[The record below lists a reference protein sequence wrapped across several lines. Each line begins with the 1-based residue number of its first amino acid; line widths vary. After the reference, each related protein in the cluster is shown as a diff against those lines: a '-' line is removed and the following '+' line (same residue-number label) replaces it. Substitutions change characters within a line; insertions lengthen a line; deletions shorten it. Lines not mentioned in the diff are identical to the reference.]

1 MHRTSFPSGQVASAL
16 IKALMMHLDAKKGP
30 VTTDAWLKGLRTSR
44 DEFEDETRLIS
55 VAALHDALVSFA
67 KICGRAEII
76 DVWSEL
82 LAPDN
87 LGFWLRVMRGTTS
100 PGQAFSRL
108 DSSESEYGRTTKW
121 ETLVVDRGYWRGR
134 VHVLHDPSL
143 EEDGLLA
150 LMRAA
155 ELRAVPALFGH
166 GPARVTAKAATA
178 NESSLV
184 SQEYEA
190 RWVRVRPSRFAAVA
204 GLSGAA
210 LGACTAFA
218 HLGVLGTAGG
228 VVVGALGGVTFG
240 VTYARELARRA
251 ELHAQRIRVHA
262 LERSLTIKEA
272 RERAASSSV
281 DGTVVAGQYR
291 MMQRMGSGA
300 SGVIYA
306 ARRMSDNFPVAV
318 KLLRAASAH
327 DAIASDRLRR
337 EAEAL
342 GLSWHPNVVEM
353 IDQGHLPD
361 GTSYLVM
368 ELLHGETLAS
378 RLKRVGK
385 LGEAE
390 AFAMAI
396 QISDALVAVHAA
408 GVVHRDIKPS
418 NLFFA
423 RSTDGVERVKLI
435 DFGIARVEWEE
446 TRITGIGAPVGT
458 PGYMSPEQETG
469 GVIDARSDLFALGAT
484 LFECLAGEP
493 APPTPSGL
501 WLSSGTPADGIP
513 VGIAKKIP
521 ESWQQVIERAMA
533 PSPDDRF
540 QDARAFSLAVREAE
554 ARTRSRAAT
563 P

>member
-16 IKALMMHLDAKKGP
+16 VTALMLHLEEKKGSAAAD
-30 VTTDAWLKGLRTSR
+30 VWLKGLRTSR
-44 DEFEDETRLIS
+44 DELEDETRLIS
-55 VAALHDALVSFA
+55 VAALHEALVAFS
-67 KICGRAEII
+67 KECGRAEII
-76 DVWSEL
+76 EIWPEL
-82 LAPDN
+82 LAPEN
-87 LGFWLRVMRGTTS
+87 LGFWMRVMRGTTS
-100 PGQAFSRL
+100 PAQAFSRL

-143 EEDGLLA
+143 EQDGLLA

-155 ELRAVPALFGH
+155 EIRAVPALFGF
-166 GPARVTAKAATA
+166 GPARVTARAATA
-178 NESSLV
+178 TESSLV

-190 RWVRVRPSRFAAVA
+190 RWVRARPARLATIT
-204 GLSGAA
+204 GTIGAA
-210 LGACTAFA
+210 LGACAAFA
-218 HLGVLGTAGG
+218 HLGLGPTLGAAI
-228 VVVGALGGVTFG
+228 VGALGGFTFG
-240 VTYARELARRA
+240 ITYSRELSRRT
-251 ELHAQRIRVHA
+251 ELHAQRVRVHA

-281 DGTVVAGQYR
+281 DGTVVAGRYR
-291 MMQRMGSGA
+291 MMQRLGSGA

-306 ARRMSDNFPVAV
+306 ARRLSDGFPVAV

-368 ELLHGETLAS
+368 ELLHGETLS
-378 RLKRVGK
+378 TRLKRCKTLSEV
-385 LGEAE
+385 E

-423 RSTDGVERVKLI
+423 RGADGVERVKLI

-493 APPTPSGL
+493 PPPTPSGL
-501 WLSSGTPADGIP
+501 WLSSGTPVEGVP
-513 VGIAKKIP
+513 VGIALRIP
-521 ESWQQVIERAMA
+521 ASMQPVILRAMS
-533 PSPDDRF
+533 PKPDDRF
-540 QDARAFSLAVREAE
+540 NDARALSIALREAQ
-554 ARTRSRAAT
+554 RKTSRALA
-563 P
+563 